1 MVAMM
6 SSAEILKR
14 IYDFI
19 WEGASQD
26 KPPLEARF
34 VVFLRVGWVVIRDL
48 MSGSLSLRA
57 MSLVYT
63 TLLSLVPAL
72 AIGFAIFR
80 AFGFDNYVEGM
91 LTDFLSPLGDQ
102 GKEVTTRV
110 MEFVQRV
117 NANVLGTVGFA
128 FLIYTVISMIKK
140 VEEAFNSIW
149 HVEANRSLAR
159 QFTEIVSMGI
169 LGPLVMFT
177 LAGIAAGALSNSLV
191 GAVTS
196 YGPIHFLMQQ
206 SSRLLPY
213 ALLIGAFTFLYAMVP
228 NTRVRLSSAL
238 VGALVAGLIWG
249 AIGWAFATFVVRS
262 AQYVAIYSAFASL
275 VVFMLWLYA
284 AWLTLLGGCAIAF
297 YYQNRAHLS
306 PVAGLGLLTMPQ
318 IERMAAHS
326 VLLVHEAFEK
336 GATPWTEEALAQR
349 LHLPMDAMSGIIS
362 ALRLAG
368 LIGISASSPV
378 RILPARPADKTYL
391 IDILR
396 AMRVKREAHSLSD
409 ASLARDPRLEA
420 CFAAVSQLEEER
432 LGHVT
437 IASLL
442 AKDATPATMAE
453 PASMSKVAP

>member
-1 MVAMM
+1 MM
-6 SSAEILKR
+6 SSADVLKR
-14 IYDFI
+14 AYAFI
-19 WEGASQD
+19 WEGESRAR
-26 KPPLEARF
+26 PALEARL

-80 AFGFDNYVEGM
+80 AFGFDSYIESM

-102 GKEVTTRV
+102 GQEVTARV

-128 FLIYTVISMIKK
+128 FLVYTVVSMIKK

-169 LGPLVMFT
+169 LGPLVLFT

-191 GAVTS
+191 GSITS
-196 YGPIHFLMQQ
+196 FGPVRYLMVQ
-206 SSRLLPY
+206 SSHLLPY
-213 ALLIGAFTFLYAMVP
+213 GLLIGAFTFLYAMIP
-228 NTRVRLSSAL
+228 NTRVKLSSAL
-238 VGALVAGLIWG
+238 VGALVAGIIWG

-318 IERMAAHS
+318 IERMAAHT

-336 GATPWTEEALAQR
+336 GSTPWTEEALAKR
-349 LHLPMDAMSGIIS
+349 LHLPMDAMCGIVS

-368 LIGISASSPV
+368 LIGLSASSPP
-378 RILPARPADKTYL
+378 RILPARPADKTHL
-391 IDILR
+391 LDVLR
-396 AMRVKREAHSLSD
+396 AVRVKRESHSLSD

-420 CFAAVSQLEEER
+420 CFEAVRHLEEER
-432 LGHVT
+432 LGDVT
-437 IASLL
+437 MASLL
-442 AKDATPATMAE
+442 AAGTTPEAAKTLS
-453 PASMSKVAP
+453 PLSQPS